1 MADPNTIRVLSMDG
15 GGMRG
20 IFEAKFLEQFVQLWG
35 INSNEIWKY
44 FDVICGTSAGGLQAL
59 GYANGLS
66 PTDMLNFFIEDGPWI
81 FSTSSILPSVRATT
95 LDKLATMI
103 LGGSFYPNDA
113 FIEKLNEVFGD
124 QTMSDMKTNTLITS
138 YNYDTNTPTLFSNI
152 IFPDSTGQT
161 ELVKNVGLATA
172 AAPLYFPRANWGT
185 YNYIDGGTIKN
196 NPAML
201 GYALG
206 QIVKPVANRVCILSI
221 GAGLGEI
228 GFHDTPTPPP
238 DESNMAFLFSLI
250 GIGISGGQET
260 DAKELSLVDLYSLNN
275 IYTYR
280 AQTPLD
286 PTQDT
291 ELDNTSPEF
300 IDYMT
305 TTCIDYFQD
314 NITAIS
320 NFLGHLTA

>member
-1 MADPNTIRVLSMDG
+1 MADPNTIRVLSLDG

-20 IFEAKFLEQFVQLWG
+20 IFEAKFMEQFVQLWG
-35 INSNEIWKY
+35 IQPNEIWKY

-59 GYANGLS
+59 GYANGLT
-66 PTDMLNFFIEDGPWI
+66 PTDMLNFFVEDGPWI
-81 FSTSSILPSVRATT
+81 FSTSAIVPSVRATT

-103 LGGSFYPNDA
+103 LGGSFYPNTA
-113 FIEKLNEVFGD
+113 FVERLDEVFGD
-124 QTMSDMKTNTLITS
+124 QTMADMKTNTLITS
-138 YNYDTNTPTLFSNI
+138 YNYDTDTPTLFSNI
-152 IFPDSTGQT
+152 IFPDSVGQT
-161 ELVKNVGLATA
+161 EFVKNVGLATA
-172 AAPLYFPRANWGT
+172 AAPLYFPKANWGMS
-185 YNYIDGGTIKN
+185 NYIDGGVIKN

-206 QIVKPVANRVCILSI
+206 QVVKPVANRVCILSV
-221 GAGLGEI
+221 GAGLGKI
-228 GFHDTPTPPP
+228 GFHDSPVPPP
-238 DESNMAFLFSLI
+238 DESNMSYIFSLI

-286 PTQDT
+286 LEEDT
-291 ELDNTSPEF
+291 ELDNTSVEF

-305 TTCIDYFQD
+305 TTAIDYFQD

-320 NFLGHLTA
+320 NFLGHLTI

>member
-1 MADPNTIRVLSMDG
+1 MDG

-20 IFEAKFLEQFVQLWG
+20 IFEAKFLEQFFQLWG
-35 INSNEIWKY
+35 INPNEIWKY
-44 FDVICGTSAGGLQAL
+44 FDVICGTSVGGIQAL

-66 PTDMLNFFIEDGPWI
+66 PTDMISFFINDGPWI
-81 FSTSSILPSVRATT
+81 FSTSAVIPGVRATT
-95 LDKLATMI
+95 LDKLAAMI
-103 LGGSFYPNDA
+103 LGGSFYPNSS
-113 FIEKLNEVFGD
+113 FIDKLDKTFGT

-138 YNYDTNTPTLFSNI
+138 YNYDTNTPILFSNI
-152 IFPDSTGQT
+152 LFPDSSGQN

-172 AAPLYFPRANWGT
+172 SAPLYFPKANWGT
-185 YNYIDGGTIKN
+185 SNFIDGGVIKN

-206 QIVKPVANRVCILSI
+206 QIVKPVANRVCILSV

-238 DESNMAFLFSLI
+238 DETNMSFLFSLI

-260 DAKELSLVDLYSLNN
+260 DAKELNLVDLYSLNN

-286 PTQDT
+286 PSENT
-291 ELDNTSPEF
+291 EIDNTTTRF
-300 IDYMT
+300 TDYMQT
-305 TTCIDYFQD
+305 KAVDYFQD

-320 NFLGHLTA
+320 NFLGHLAA

>member
-1 MADPNTIRVLSMDG
+1 MADPNTIRILSLDG

-35 INSNEIWKY
+35 INPNEIWKY
-44 FDVICGTSAGGLQAL
+44 FDVICGTSVGGIQAL
-59 GYANGLS
+59 GFANGLS
-66 PTDMLNFFIEDGPWI
+66 PSDMMDFFVEDGPWI
-81 FSTSSILPSVRATT
+81 FSTSSIIPGVRATT

-113 FIEKLNEVFGD
+113 LVARLGDVFGD
-124 QTMSDMKTNTLITS
+124 LTLTELKTNTLITS
-138 YNYDTNTPTLFSNI
+138 YNYDTQTPVLYSNLV
-152 IFPDSTGQT
+152 FPGSSGQN
-161 ELVKNVGLATA
+161 EFAKNVALATA
-172 AAPLYFPRANWGT
+172 SAPLYFPKANWGT
-185 YNYIDGGTIKN
+185 NNFIDGGVIKN

-201 GYALG
+201 GYAQG
-206 QIVKPVANRVCILSI
+206 QIVKPTANRVCILTL
-221 GAGLGEI
+221 GTGLGPI
-228 GFHDTPTPPP
+228 GFHDSPTPPP
-238 DESNMAFLFSLI
+238 EESNMSFLFSLI
-250 GIGISGGQET
+250 GIGITGTQET

-286 PTQDT
+286 PEQDT
-291 ELDNTSPEF
+291 ELDNTTPEF

-305 TTCIDYFQD
+305 TTAVDYFQD
-314 NITAIS
+314 DIVAIS

>member
-1 MADPNTIRVLSMDG
+1 MSDPNTIRVLSLDG

-20 IFEAKFLEQFVQLWG
+20 IFEAKFMEQFVQLWG
-35 INSNEIWKY
+35 IQPDEIWKY

-59 GYANGLS
+59 GYANGLT
-66 PTDMLNFFIEDGPWI
+66 PTDMLNFFVEDGPWI
-81 FSTSSILPSVRATT
+81 FSTSSLIPSVRATT

-103 LGGSFYPNDA
+103 LGGSFYPNTA
-113 FIEKLNEVFGD
+113 FVEKLDEVFGT
-124 QTMSDMKTNTLITS
+124 QTMSDMKTNTLIPS
-138 YNYDTNTPTLFSNI
+138 YNYDTDTPTLYSNI
-152 IFPDSTGQT
+152 IFPDSVGQN
-161 ELVKNVGLATA
+161 ELVKNVGIATA
-172 AAPLYFPRANWGT
+172 SAPLYFPRANWGT
-185 YNYIDGGTIKN
+185 YNYIDGGIIKN

-206 QIVKPVANRVCILSI
+206 QVVKPVANRACILSVA
-221 GAGLGEI
+221 AGLGKI
-228 GFHDTPTPPP
+228 GFHDNPTPPP
-238 DESNMAFLFSLI
+238 DESNMSYIFSLLAI
-250 GIGISGGQET
+250 AISGAQET
-260 DAKELSLVDLYSLNN
+260 DAKELSLIDLYSLNN

-286 PTQDT
+286 LEEDT
-291 ELDNTSPEF
+291 ELDNTDPEF

-305 TTCIDYFQD
+305 TTCVDYFQD